1 MAATGD
7 GRQRLLEIGVA
18 IGHHRAIVSEGH
30 VMTGDLE
37 TAFLALRRA
46 SRTEPAPSLARRRDR
61 LDRLRAMVLE
71 SRDAFMN
78 AIAADFGGRSRAETE
93 LLEILP
99 LLNALK
105 HTRKHL
111 PRWIRDERRHV
122 SLTFQPA
129 SARIRREPLGVIG
142 IIAPWNYPLLLALAP
157 LVDAIGAG
165 NRALIKPSEL
175 TPGLSDL
182 LGARIA
188 ATFAPDEVSV
198 VTGGV
203 DVAKAFARLP
213 FDHLVFTGSTSVG
226 REVMRAAADNLTPVT
241 LELGGKS
248 PAILSPGYP
257 IEKAARSVA
266 FGKFL
271 NAGQTCIAPDY
282 ALVPAV
288 DAERF
293 AKAVIAAAETS
304 YPSIEGND
312 DYSNIISERHRAR
325 LNDAIEAARA
335 AGATIL
341 SHSGAAGPNG
351 KIAPIVVLS
360 PPADSV
366 LMTEEIFGPVLPVIP
381 YRDLD
386 DAVAFTARF
395 DRPLALYAFANSA
408 REQRAVLDRIT
419 SGGATLNGTLLHIAQ
434 DDLPFGGIGASG
446 IGAYHGIHGFRRFSH
461 ARAVH
466 KVGAVNVFEKIGP
479 PWGRLAG
486 LTAKLLAR

>member
-1 MAATGD
+1 MPD
-7 GRQRLLEIGVA
+7 VA
-18 IGHHRAIVSEGH
+18 
-30 VMTGDLE
+30 DLD
-37 TAFLALRRA
+37 TVFLAMRRA
-46 SRTEPAPSLARRRDR
+46 SRAADVPSLALRRDR
-61 LDRLRAMVLE
+61 LDRLRTLILE
-71 SRDAFMN
+71 NRDAFMD

-99 LLNALK
+99 LLNGLK
-105 HTRKHL
+105 HTRRHL
-111 PRWIRDERRHV
+111 PRWMRDERRHV

-129 SARIRREPLGVIG
+129 SARIRHEPLGVIG

-175 TPGLSDL
+175 TPGFSDL
-182 LGARIA
+182 LAARIA
-188 ATFAPDEVSV
+188 AIFAPDEVSV
-198 VTGGV
+198 ATGGV
-203 DVAKAFARLP
+203 DVAKAFAKLP
-213 FDHLVFTGSTSVG
+213 FDHLVFTGSTAVG

-248 PAILSPGYP
+248 PAILLPGHP
-257 IEKAARSVA
+257 VEKAAKSIA

-282 ALVPAV
+282 ALVPAA
-288 DAERF
+288 DADRF
-293 AKAVIAAAETS
+293 ARAVIAAAETA
-304 YPSIEGND
+304 YPAIEGND

-325 LNDAIEAARA
+325 LNDAIEEARK

-341 SHSGAAGPNG
+341 THSGSAGQNG
-351 KIAPIVVLS
+351 KIAPTVILD
-360 PPADSV
+360 PPADGV
-366 LMTEEIFGPVLPVIP
+366 LMTEEIFGPVLLVIP

-386 DAVAFTARF
+386 EAVAFTARF

-408 REQRAVLDRIT
+408 REHRAVLDRIT
-419 SGGATLNGTLLHIAQ
+419 SGGVTLNGTLLHIAQ
-434 DDLPFGGIGASG
+434 DDLPFGGVGASG
-446 IGAYHGIHGFRRFSH
+446 IGAYHGVHGFRRFSH

-466 KVGAVNVFEKIGP
+466 KVGAVNVFERIGP

>member
-1 MAATGD
+1 MMA
-7 GRQRLLEIGVA
+7 RE
-18 IGHHRAIVSEGH
+18 
-30 VMTGDLE
+30 LE
-37 TAFLALRRA
+37 TAFQTLHRA
-46 SRTEPAPSLARRRDR
+46 SRTEPAPSLALRRDR
-61 LDRLRAMVLE
+61 LDRLRAMVME
-71 SRDAFMN
+71 QRNAIMD

-99 LLNALK
+99 LLNGLK

-111 PRWIRDERRHV
+111 PGWMRDERRHV
-122 SLTFQPA
+122 SLSFQPA
-129 SARIRREPLGVIG
+129 RAWIRHEPLGVIG
-142 IIAPWNYPLLLALAP
+142 IISPWNYPLLLALAP
-157 LVDAIGAG
+157 LVDALGAG

-182 LGARIA
+182 LAAGIA
-188 ATFAPDEVSV
+188 AHFAPEEVAV

-203 DVAKAFARLP
+203 DVAKAFSRLP
-213 FDHLVFTGSTSVG
+213 FDHLVFTGSIPVG
-226 REVMRAAADNLTPVT
+226 RDVMRAAADNLTPVT

-248 PAILSPGYP
+248 PAILLPGYP
-257 IEKAARSVA
+257 IDRAAKSVA

-282 ALVPAV
+282 ALVPA
-288 DAERF
+288 AEAEGF
-293 AKAVIAAAETS
+293 AKAVIAAATTG
-304 YPSIEGND
+304 YPSIEDND

-325 LNDAIEAARA
+325 LNGAIEEARK

-341 SHSGAAGPNG
+341 SHPDASGPNG
-351 KIAPIVVLS
+351 KIAPTVVLD
-360 PPADSV
+360 PPPEGL
-366 LMTEEIFGPVLPVIP
+366 LMTEEIFGPILPVVP

-386 DAVAFTARF
+386 DAVAFTRRF

-408 REQRAVLDRIT
+408 REQEAVLGRIT
-419 SGGATLNGTLLHIAQ
+419 SGGVTLNGTLLHIAQ
-434 DDLPFGGIGASG
+434 DDLPFGGVGASG
-446 IGAYHGIHGFRRFSH
+446 IGAYHGVHGFRRFSH

-466 KVGAVNVFEKIGP
+466 KIGAVNVFEKIGP